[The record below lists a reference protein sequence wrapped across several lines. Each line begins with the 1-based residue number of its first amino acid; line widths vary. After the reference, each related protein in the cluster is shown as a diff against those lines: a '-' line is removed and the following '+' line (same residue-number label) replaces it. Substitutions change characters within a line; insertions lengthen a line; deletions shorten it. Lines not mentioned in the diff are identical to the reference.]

1 MLPADGIS
9 EKLNKQHK
17 RLDSLQKLSPNKFI
31 VNLY

>member
-9 EKLNKQHK
+9 EKLNKQHT
-17 RLDSLQKLSPNKFI
+17 RSDSSQKLNPYKLI